1 MTSLPPLLRQLGQVI
16 RTHRQQTGLSQ
27 ERFGFSIGVHRT
39 YMGHLERGTAN
50 PTVKILH
57 LVAQGLGISVSDLF
71 TAALSEQCGESQPA
85 VIASTGQASDRP
97 ELPPDRPCDARIRA
111 QVAKAPGRKRRTG
124 KRSDQA

>member
-1 MTSLPPLLRQLGQVI
+1 MTSLPPLLGRLGQVI
-16 RTHRQQTGLSQ
+16 RTLRKQTGLSQ

-57 LVAQGLGISVSDLF
+57 LVAQGLGVSISDLF
-71 TAALSEQCGESQPA
+71 TAAMIENSGERQPA
-85 VIASTGQASDRP
+85 LTTRAGQASVRP
-97 ELPPDRPCDARIRA
+97 ELPGDGRA
-111 QVAKAPGRKRRTG
+111 PALVVRASGRKRRTG